1 MRNQMAGPREEQ
13 LISQAIA
20 RLRAGALAIVCGL
33 LAGTLLFI
41 ATLWLVILGGDQV
54 GPHLGLL
61 ANFLPGY
68 RVSWGGAAL
77 GFVYGLLIGGIA
89 GWSTAWI
96 YNFVVT
102 LRDPG

>member
-1 MRNQMAGPREEQ
+1 MRSRNAGSHEQ
-13 LISQAIA
+13 KLISRAVA

-33 LAGTLLFI
+33 LAGTLLFM
-41 ATLWLVILGGDQV
+41 ATLWLVILGGDQI

-61 ANFLPGY
+61 GNYLPGY

-77 GFVYGLLIGGIA
+77 GFIYGLLIGGIA

-102 LRDPG
+102 LRNPS